1 MHFFQK
7 KNNSTQLLWMAFLS
21 IALMCSQ
28 GMKFH
33 LHGLDHGDDDL
44 HRAHQS
50 VAVEHEHMTLSNL
63 HSLNDLSHVD
73 HHHEIVFEID
83 ASKNVLL
90 KNIAGKVPALALL
103 VSIFPL
109 LLTVFIRDISF
120 RSPRSDVEA
129 YWSHHLSPPLR
140 APPP

>member
-7 KNNSTQLLWMAFLS
+7 KNKSTQLLWMAFLS

-33 LHGLDHGDDDL
+33 LHGLDHGDDDP

-73 HHHEIVFEID
+73 HHNEIVSEID
-83 ASKNVLL
+83 TSKNALL
-90 KNIAGKVPALALL
+90 KNIAGKVPALAFL
-103 VSIFPL
+103 VAVLSL
-109 LLTVFIRDISF
+109 LLSVFIRDISF
-120 RSPRSDVEA
+120 RSPRNGVET
-129 YWSHHLSPPLR
+129 YWAHH
-140 APPP
+140 